1 MFYSKGYSLERMSE
15 FLTTTSQGVYGIPLG
30 VSASYIILF
39 SIYGIATKIAPIA
52 LALIMFG
59 LGLGL
64 TVNDFLR
71 VVKIPR
77 DFLVGFLC
85 QVILLPI
92 IAFILIKIIPMP
104 LEIALGVMV
113 IAAAPGGVTSNVLT
127 KFANGDV
134 ALSVSLTAIVSIL
147 SILTVPFIIFTS
159 ADLLGVSEIN
169 REISMT
175 SMSLKMFFVVTV
187 PVIFGMVVR
196 SLMTDFITRKT
207 LIVQRISVI
216 LFMIVFISIWVEE
229 WDRIISFITRA
240 GLVAFILNIVMIFTG
255 YYVAKYFTS
264 GVAQRKC
271 ISLECGLQNGTLA
284 VFVATQLFDNIVF
297 MVPTAAYALIMFVT
311 SIFFVLIVR
320 KIN

>member
-1 MFYSKGYSLERMSE
+1 ME
-15 FLTTTSQGVYGIPLG
+15 
-30 VSASYIILF
+30 
-39 SIYGIATKIAPIA
+39 IATKIAPIA
-52 LALIMFG
+52 LAFIMLG

-64 TVNDFLR
+64 TINDFLR

-104 LEIALGVMV
+104 IEIALGVMV

-134 ALSVSLTAIVSIL
+134 ALSVSLTAIVSIF

-196 SLMTDFITRKT
+196 SLMTDFIMSKT
-207 LIVQRISVI
+207 LLIQRISVI
-216 LFMIVFISIWVEE
+216 LFIIVFISIWVEE

-240 GLVAFILNIVMIFTG
+240 GLVAFILNIVMIFIG

-284 VFVATQLFDNIVF
+284 VFVATQLFDDIVF